1 MRRPWLIVMLLFCS
15 TALGFDY
22 FGGRID
28 YWNEK
33 TSAKPSP
40 TKIEPKIPQEKQFD
54 WEKYTNPK
62 HDEFFEEGDHKP
74 PKPFMELA
82 RNPTD
87 QNIKRW
93 FALIEKKNTLM
104 VKLHDHMKT
113 YLAKNSKTLKPKERE
128 ILTEKLSKI
137 KPIDLDLKRFRFRL
151 YFDSTCPHCE
161 RMMVTARDL
170 QKMGYFV
177 EVRQIDSKKPN
188 FPVPFAV
195 VKASAQEISR
205 KKINS
210 WPVLFVADTS
220 KKLVYRINGYQKAKS
235 ILNTLSTK

>member
-1 MRRPWLIVMLLFCS
+1 MRVLWLITIMLFCS
-15 TALGFDY
+15 PAQGFDY
-22 FGGRID
+22 FGGSID
-28 YWNEK
+28 YWNQK
-33 TSAKPSP
+33 TEAKPSP
-40 TKIEPKIPQEKQFD
+40 TMIDPKPIKQEKFD

-62 HDEFFEEGDHKP
+62 HDEFFEEGGHKP

-87 QNIKRW
+87 KNIKRW

-104 VKLHDHMKT
+104 VRLHDHMQT
-113 YLAKNSKTLKPKERE
+113 YLAKHSKTLKTEEKE
-128 ILTEKLSKI
+128 ILTAKLKEI

-161 RMMVTARDL
+161 RMMLTARDL

-177 EVRQIDSKKPN
+177 EVRQIDRKKPS

-195 VKASAQEISR
+195 IKASSQEIAR

-220 KKLVYRINGYQKAKS
+220 KKLVYRINGFQATKS
-235 ILNTLSTK
+235 ILQILSTK